1 MASIQFCPACEG
13 LGFTNL
19 THRGHLALVGEHSQ
33 KCAPCHGT
41 GKIEHVLLGGIPRH
55 ESVRIVVLFLDGSV
69 VEKVVPR
76 RLARKHLVTGREDHP
91 GGSDVVLELHHIDP
105 DGTLHYEEL
114 A

>member
-1 MASIQFCPACEG
+1 MNIQFCPVCEG

-33 KCAPCHGT
+33 PCVPCHGT
-41 GKIEHVLLGGIPRH
+41 GKIEHVLLGAIPRH
-55 ESVRIVVLFLDGSV
+55 ESVRIVVLFLDGTV
-69 VEKVVPR
+69 AEKSVPR
-76 RLARKHLVTGREDHP
+76 RLARKRLVTGREDRP
-91 GGSDVVLELHHIDP
+91 ENVTLELHHIDP